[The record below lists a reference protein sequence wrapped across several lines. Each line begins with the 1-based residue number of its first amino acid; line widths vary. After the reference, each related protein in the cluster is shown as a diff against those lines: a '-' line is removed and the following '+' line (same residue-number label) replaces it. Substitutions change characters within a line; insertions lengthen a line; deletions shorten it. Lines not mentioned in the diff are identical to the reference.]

1 MILIFLKNI
10 FKDHDLLPLCVFQ
23 RKALQL
29 CMGTNSPSVPPAAK
43 GASGGWWRCWLPPPP
58 CVNLPVSLLSLTLK
72 ASKGV
77 NCTFGCLRACDSGM
91 KTQCPWG
98 PPGKGSS
105 RREKGRESIQ
115 ENSWCLTRAT
125 HSLANTRA
133 NVARVQKNLET
144 WIKKK
149 KSDY

>member
-10 FKDHDLLPLCVFQ
+10 FKDHDFYHCVCSKGRHCNSVQAPTHPLCNPLP
-23 RKALQL
+23 KE
-29 CMGTNSPSVPPAAK
+29 PAEGDGVAD
-43 GASGGWWRCWLPPPP
+43 CPLPP

-77 NCTFGCLRACDSGM
+77 NCTFGCLRGCDSGM

-125 HSLANTRA
+125 HSHANTRA
-133 NVARVQKNLET
+133 NVARVQKNPET